1 MSVIDNENIK
11 NLIEVTKSKRILF
24 ANILDLTKKQYQYII
39 DQNIE
44 QLTKC
49 TSEKQEKI
57 NQIDALDKQSK
68 DLQQYLEREVKEL
81 QEIKDQMMELIEE
94 ISNIEEENNEKAK
107 TLLKSFSQDIK
118 DVKKTRQASLLY
130 RPAKPATQSY
140 FFDKRR

>member
-57 NQIDALDKQSK
+57 NQVDALDKQSK
-68 DLQQYLEREVKEL
+68 DC
-81 QEIKDQMMELIEE
+81 
-94 ISNIEEENNEKAK
+94 SNIWKEK
-107 TLLKSFSQDIK
+107 LKNF
-118 DVKKTRQASLLY
+118 KK
-130 RPAKPATQSY
+130 
-140 FFDKRR
+140 